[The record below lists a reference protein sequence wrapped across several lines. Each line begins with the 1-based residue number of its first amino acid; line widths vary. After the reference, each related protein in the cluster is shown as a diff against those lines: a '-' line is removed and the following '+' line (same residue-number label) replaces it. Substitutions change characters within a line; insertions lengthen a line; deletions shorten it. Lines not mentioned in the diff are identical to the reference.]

1 MAFGFFIVTN
11 FVYVFYASGEVQAF
25 NNPVVANQSIEGAH
39 DKVVATY
46 DKEIDDFKIK

>member
-1 MAFGFFIVTN
+1 MTN
-11 FVYVFYASGEVQAF
+11 FVYIFFASGEVQAF
-25 NNPVVANQSIEGAH
+25 NNPVVANQSIEEVQ